1 MSASLT
7 TAPAAPTPPA
17 GRRRGAGP
25 AAPPRGRRRL
35 TPLWLLLPAAVIL
48 IPLVAYPIYQLGLL
62 SVLDFGQA
70 QASGGVP
77 TRFVGFENYGT
88 ILSDQQFWTV
98 LIQTIGFAA
107 FCVVSTLAVGAALA
121 VLLTKVGKVTGLVL
135 TTASM
140 AAWAA
145 PAMTGSTVWSFLFD
159 TNLGLVN
166 DTLVKLGLSG
176 FHEYNWFYDRWT
188 AFLIVG
194 AVVVWHSFP
203 FVMVTLYA
211 GIRAIPEEI
220 LEAAALDGAGTW
232 TTFRRITAPM
242 LRPILTIVVIQSVI
256 WDFKVF
262 TQIYVMTTGGGIA
275 GQNLVLNVYAYQK
288 AFASSEYGLGA
299 AIGVIMLL
307 ILVIPTV
314 LYIRTLRRTGNE
326 L

>member
-1 MSASLT
+1 MSASTT
-7 TAPAAPTPPA
+7 TAPPVPPSPQ
-17 GRRRGAGP
+17 RRRGGRTP
-25 AAPPRGRRRL
+25 AAPPGGRRRRP
-35 TPLWLLLPAAVIL
+35 PLLLLLPATVIL

-70 QASGGVP
+70 QASGGAP
-77 TRFVGFENYGT
+77 TSFVGLGNYAK
-88 ILSDQQFWTV
+88 ILADDQFWSVLLQTV
-98 LIQTIGFAA
+98 GFAA
-107 FCVVSTLAVGAALA
+107 FCVVATLAVGAALA
-121 VLLTKVGKVTGLVL
+121 VLLTKVGRWPRLVL
-135 TTASM
+135 TTAAM

-166 DTLVKLGLSG
+166 HTLERLGLSG
-176 FHEYNWFYDRWT
+176 FHEFNWFYDKWT

-211 GIRAIPEEI
+211 GIRAIPEEV

-232 TTFRRITAPM
+232 TTFRRVTAPM

-262 TQIYVMTTGGGIA
+262 TQVYVMTEGGGIA

-288 AFASSEYGLGA
+288 AFASSQYGLGA

-314 LYIRTLRRTGNE
+314 LYIRSLRRTGNE